1 MLSIKEIILSN
12 IICFMIT
19 LIFIP
24 LIIKISKKYNLMGID
39 IHKINKP
46 LIPKIGGIAIIF
58 GVLFSILII
67 EISRNF
73 IDTKFLAF
81 IFSGSI
87 AAIIGL
93 IEDIRE
99 IDARLKTFLTLLI
112 GLPFIFLGAYD
123 PHPII
128 PFIGRTRLIIVYPYL
143 ILLAFAVTSNT
154 SNMIDVL
161 NGSLI
166 ISYLII
172 FGGSI
177 ITSYI
182 VGSIEA
188 IFISTLAISSIL
200 AFFPFNFYPAKI
212 FVGNSGSLFIG
223 AIVAAIAIIAKTEV
237 SLIVALMP
245 QILNSFYILSSFKGL
260 KSGKSIENR
269 PIKIENGIIKANL
282 DKNAP
287 ITIVRL
293 ITARMSMKEKEIV
306 YLIALLS
313 LLSVFL
319 SIVTQ
324 LFLIGVRK

>member
-1 MLSIKEIILSN
+1 MLSIEEIILSN
-12 IICFMIT
+12 IICFIIT

-24 LIIKISKKYNLMGID
+24 LIMKISKKYNLIGMD
-39 IHKINKP
+39 IHKIDKP
-46 LIPKIGGIAIIF
+46 FIPKIGGIAIVF
-58 GVLFSILII
+58 GVLFSIFII
-67 EISRNF
+67 EILRNF
-73 IDTKFLAF
+73 RDYNFLAF
-81 IFSGSI
+81 IFSSLI
-87 AAIIGL
+87 ATIIGL
-93 IEDIRE
+93 IEDIKE
-99 IDARLKTFLTLLI
+99 IDARLKTLLTLLI
-112 GLPFIFLGAYD
+112 GLPFIFLGAYN
-123 PHPII
+123 PYPTL
-128 PFIGRTRLIIVYPYL
+128 PFIGRVRLTIVYPYL
-143 ILLAFAVTSNT
+143 VLLAFAVTSNAA
-154 SNMIDVL
+154 NMIDVL

-177 ITSYI
+177 IISYM

-188 IFISTLAISSIL
+188 IFISIL
-200 AFFPFNFYPAKI
+200 MITSMIVFLPFNFFPAKI

-223 AIVAAIAIIAKTEV
+223 TAIAAIAIIARTEV

-269 PIKIENGIIKANL
+269 PIKIENGKIKANI

-293 ITARMSMKEKEIV
+293 ITARIGMKEKEIV

-319 SIVTQ
+319 SIITQ
-324 LFLIGVRK
+324 LFLIK